1 MGAFPDSTSGTTK
14 KRCGKGSDPEMWSVS
29 WLRAAPAQERGGMIL
44 RRGHLSGS
52 ATVVST
58 LIASV
63 GSEKDN
69 SLVWSEDIQPFREI
83 ARDL

>member
-1 MGAFPDSTSGTTK
+1 
-14 KRCGKGSDPEMWSVS
+14 
-29 WLRAAPAQERGGMIL
+29 MIL
-44 RRGHLSGS
+44 HRGHFSS
-52 ATVVST
+52 FATDICT

-69 SLVWSEDIQPFREI
+69 SLVLSEDIQPFYEI

>member
-1 MGAFPDSTSGTTK
+1 
-14 KRCGKGSDPEMWSVS
+14 
-29 WLRAAPAQERGGMIL
+29 MIL